1 MSGGQ
6 RYDKFTERAKK
17 VLVLAQ
23 EEAQRFNHNYIGT
36 EHLLLG
42 LVREGSGV
50 AARVLEG
57 LGVELSKVR
66 AAVLF
71 RVGKGDR
78 MVIGDISLTTR
89 AKKAIELSV
98 AEARGLHHNHVG
110 TEHLLLGLVREGEGI
125 AASVL
130 ESLGVSLEKVRRQI
144 IQVISQEPEARS
156 GRPLPRD
163 NVVTFRVDDQ
173 TLNALDALVET
184 GVHSTRS
191 EAAARLLRSG
201 MEANGPLL
209 ERAFAAV
216 AEIRRVR
223 EEMQRLAQDIQE
235 GENPEPPDEPKK
247 PDEPD
252 TPQGNPQGGSER

>member
-1 MSGGQ
+1 MSERQ
-6 RYDKFTERAKK
+6 RFDKFTERAKK

-23 EEAQRFNHNYIGT
+23 QEAQRFNHDYIGT

-42 LVREGSGV
+42 LVHEGTGI
-50 AARVLEG
+50 AAQVLRN

-71 RVGKGDR
+71 RIGKGDR
-78 MVIGDISLTTR
+78 MVIGDISFTPR
-89 AKKAIELSV
+89 AKKVIELSV
-98 AEARGLHHNHVG
+98 AEARRLNHNHVG
-110 TEHLLLGLVREGEGI
+110 TEHLLLGLVAEGEGI
-125 AASVL
+125 AAGIL
-130 ESLGVSLEKVRRQI
+130 EEFGLTMEKVRRQVVD
-144 IQVISQEPEARS
+144 VISQGAEGRS

-163 NVVTFRVDDQ
+163 NVVTCRVDDQ

-184 GVHSTRS
+184 GVHTTRS

-223 EEMQRLAQDIQE
+223 EEMQRLAQDIRE
-235 GENPEPPDEPKK
+235 EENPEPPDEPKK

-252 TPQGNPQGGSER
+252 TPQGNPEGGSER